1 MDINL
6 RVTVPAWDDLMTIYA
21 ASVRATSPCKTS
33 YMAQGVRNDQ
43 QAT

>member
-6 RVTVPAWDDLMTIYA
+6 RVTVPVWDDLMTVYA
-21 ASVRATSPCKTS
+21 ASVHTTSPCKTS
-33 YMAQGVRNDQ
+33 YKAQGVRNDQ

>member
-6 RVTVPAWDDLMTIYA
+6 RVAVPVWDDLMTVYA
-21 ASVRATSPCKTS
+21 ASVHTTSPCKTF
-33 YMAQGVRNDQ
+33 YKAQGVRNDQ